1 MHSTL
6 VITIMSDDR
15 PGIVNELSTVIA
27 QQKGSWLQ
35 SHFADLAGKFTGIMT
50 VSIPDDNRKSFV
62 SALALLK
69 HDGIDIRVEET
80 VNTAKKESIIRFTV
94 IANDRVGIVS
104 EISSRLRAH
113 NFSIHSLTTETQS
126 GSMSGIPM
134 FSAKLSVILTDDK
147 SEEEAQTEL
156 AEALEALS
164 DDLMIEFK

>member
-1 MHSTL
+1 MYSTL

-62 SALALLK
+62 SALSLLK

-80 VNTAKKESIIRFTV
+80 TKPNQAQTIIRFTV
-94 IANDRVGIVS
+94 IANDRVGIVN
-104 EISSRLRAH
+104 EISARLRSH

-134 FSAKLSVILTDDK
+134 FSAKLSVISEDEK
-147 SEEEAQTEL
+147 SEEAAQQEL